1 MQEVE
6 ILSTV
11 WVGGEMKQV
20 GDIVPVSDSDAKEL
34 FRVGR
39 AQPLLPPK
47 EQSTALPP
55 ETGPTI
61 HPPGH
66 SAKRPPT
73 PSK

>member
-1 MQEVE
+1 MQEVK
-6 ILSTV
+6 ILGTT

-20 GDIVPVSDSDAKEL
+20 GDTVPVSDSDAKEL
-34 FRVGR
+34 FRIGR
-39 AQPLLPPK
+39 AEPLSPQEQQPV
-47 EQSTALPP
+47 ALPP

-66 SAKRPPT
+66 SAKRPPA